1 MSSVKTQIKYWLFIA
16 VFCLA
21 STYLSHALV
30 KPFWGTS
37 PKNNTFVTSLEALTT
52 IFFLPI
58 CLSLFNFL
66 MAKRYALNYRFF
78 ILNTVLV
85 LFCIWL
91 SAYFHFE
98 NWANSIGSKS
108 NPDDATIEVMGFTKL
123 VGYIV
128 SIICLCFAFLFLR
141 KHLQELHSRP
151 LYPNI

>member
-1 MSSVKTQIKYWLFIA
+1 MNKSDTHKETQIKYWLFIV

-21 STYLSHALV
+21 STYLNHALV

-98 NWANSIGSKS
+98 NWANYTGLKS
-108 NPDDATIEVMGFTKL
+108 NPDEATIEVDGFTKL
-123 VGYIV
+123 AGYCISLICM
-128 SIICLCFAFLFLR
+128 SIAFASL
-141 KHLQELHSRP
+141 KHQ
-151 LYPNI
+151 NT

>member
-1 MSSVKTQIKYWLFIA
+1 MSTVKTQIKYWLFIV

-30 KPFWGTS
+30 KPFWGTNT
-37 PKNNTFVTSLEALTT
+37 KNNTFVTSLEALTT

-58 CLSLFNFL
+58 YLSLFNFL
-66 MAKRYALNYRFF
+66 MTKRYAVNYRFF

-98 NWANSIGSKS
+98 NWADYTGQKS
-108 NPDDATIEVMGFTKL
+108 NPDVATIEVNAFTKL
-123 VGYIV
+123 AGYCV
-128 SIICLCFAFLFLR
+128 SLICLLVAFIFLK
-141 KHLQELHSRP
+141 KHQKSNTITNR
-151 LYPNI
+151 NT